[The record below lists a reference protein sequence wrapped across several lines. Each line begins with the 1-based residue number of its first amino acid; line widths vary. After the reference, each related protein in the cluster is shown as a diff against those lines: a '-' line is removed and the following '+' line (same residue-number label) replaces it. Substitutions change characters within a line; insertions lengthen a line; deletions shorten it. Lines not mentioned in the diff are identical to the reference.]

1 MGQTV
6 ERPAAGPV
14 QADTGATTLE
24 PSFEHL
30 VHVKNLRTCFRTED
44 GLLTAVD
51 GVSYHIDQG
60 ETLGLVGE
68 SGCGKSVSA
77 LSLMRLIQPPGYI
90 AEGELLF
97 CGQDL
102 LGMSLAEMQQI
113 RGNRISMVFQEPMTS
128 LNPVYTIGDQIS
140 EPVFLHRGVG
150 RQEAM
155 DTAIE
160 MLRLVGIPNP
170 EKRVRD
176 YPHQLSGGMRQ
187 RAMIAMALACR
198 PQLLIADE
206 PTTALD
212 VTIQAQ
218 ILELMKKLKA
228 ETGTSILLITHDLA
242 VVAEMCDRV
251 AVMYAGQMVE
261 VADAVSLFD
270 NPMHPYTRGLLA
282 SIPRLDQTRER
293 LHAIPG
299 VVPNPIKFPSGCRFH
314 PRCPQATE
322 RCLVVNP
329 PLRHIEGRQVACW
342 AVEEGVSHV

>member
-1 MGQTV
+1 MGETV
-6 ERPAAGPV
+6 EGTVGSKVHTTRPDAPV
-14 QADTGATTLE
+14 TPAY
-24 PSFEHL
+24 EHL
-30 VHVKNLRTCFRTED
+30 LHVKNLRTCFQTED

-51 GVSYHIDQG
+51 GITYSIDQG

-77 LSLMRLIQPPGYI
+77 LSLMRLIHPPGYI
-90 AEGELLF
+90 TEGEILF
-97 CGQDL
+97 CGEDL
-102 LGMSLAEMQQI
+102 LSLSLSEMQKV

-140 EPVFLHRGVG
+140 EPLFLHRGISK
-150 RQEAM
+150 QEAM
-155 DTAIE
+155 DAAIE

-187 RAMIAMALACR
+187 RAMIAMALACS

-251 AVMYAGQMVE
+251 AVMYAGKIVE
-261 VADAVSLFD
+261 ISDVMTLFE
-270 NPMHPYTRGLLA
+270 NPLHPYTRGLLA
-282 SIPRLDQTRER
+282 SIPRLDDTRER

-299 VVPNPIKFPSGCRFH
+299 AVPNPIKFPSGCRFH
-314 PRCPQATE
+314 PRCPHAMEHCLTE
-322 RCLVVNP
+322 I
-329 PLRHIEGRQVACW
+329 PLLRQFGASQVACW
-342 AVEEGVSHV
+342 AVEEGV